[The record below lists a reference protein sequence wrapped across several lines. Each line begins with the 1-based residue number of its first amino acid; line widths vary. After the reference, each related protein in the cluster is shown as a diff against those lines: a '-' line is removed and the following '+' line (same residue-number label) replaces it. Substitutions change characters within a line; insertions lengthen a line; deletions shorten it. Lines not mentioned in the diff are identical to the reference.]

1 MSAPAQVHAGERLRY
16 TITLRNITGE
26 PVTFGSACP
35 SYFESGGRA
44 DQLLAKEGYALNC
57 HPVGAIPA
65 GGTVTFAMELA
76 VLPSAAP
83 GDNTMRWELGPDF
96 DADTSAIGSLRVAP

>member
-1 MSAPAQVHAGERLRY
+1 VRAGEQLRY
-16 TITLRNITGE
+16 TVTLRNITGE

-35 SYFESGGRA
+35 SYFESGGMGH
-44 DQLLAKEGYALNC
+44 QLLGKEGYGLNC
-57 HPVGAIPA
+57 HPVEAIPA

-83 GDNTMRWELGPDF
+83 GDNTFRWDLSPDF
-96 DADTSAIGSLRVAP
+96 DADTSTRGSIRVTP